1 MKERR
6 MAKAKDKKKNEKSA
20 LNDNFITVQRLSAEV
35 SGKAQ
40 KYARIGA
47 RVFVPFEFDDLTIA
61 NIKAACLKHFA
72 VDPAMTCD
80 VVAGEQGPSCRS
92 FKQVPDSKVIHVRFI
107 EETNVEI
114 LDESTAT
121 AGAKSPPSK
130 KRCSTFKSAA
140 AIRQKSQPMKKTCSP
155 SKFVPRS
162 LSLVEMLKLGRKID
176 QTTTKIDIYSFN
188 LDSMTWSST
197 PRPIDFVVDQE
208 PFGVGGFR
216 QAFKATSSAAEFSK
230 VTWVVKRYLERAVE
244 DIAATKQTVE
254 QHTKKVVQMHY
265 LSRNFA
271 ARLHQELEQR
281 NQLECFG
288 ETLKYNK
295 VFLGKIDSEY
305 VTVEEY
311 APGPFTKYINN
322 TGNICGDTASFL
334 CQKAECLAHYS
345 YERSN
350 AELMVLDIQ
359 GCNYIL
365 FDPEVASKKIQEGEE
380 YLFCTGNLS
389 AGAISMFTSEHKCR
403 IYCELLNLPDAKKK
417 D

>member
-1 MKERR
+1 MLILFAGYLFALLHDYHALQASMAANGESWKKFKEKMKERR

-155 SKFVPRS
+155 SKFVP
-162 LSLVEMLKLGRKID
+162 KK
-176 QTTTKIDIYSFN
+176 
-188 LDSMTWSST
+188 
-197 PRPIDFVVDQE
+197 
-208 PFGVGGFR
+208 PF
-216 QAFKATSSAAEFSK
+216 S
-230 VTWVVKRYLERAVE
+230 
-244 DIAATKQTVE
+244 
-254 QHTKKVVQMHY
+254 
-265 LSRNFA
+265 
-271 ARLHQELEQR
+271 
-281 NQLECFG
+281 C
-288 ETLKYNK
+288 
-295 VFLGKIDSEY
+295 
-305 VTVEEY
+305 
-311 APGPFTKYINN
+311 
-322 TGNICGDTASFL
+322 
-334 CQKAECLAHYS
+334 
-345 YERSN
+345 
-350 AELMVLDIQ
+350 
-359 GCNYIL
+359 
-365 FDPEVASKKIQEGEE
+365 
-380 YLFCTGNLS
+380 
-389 AGAISMFTSEHKCR
+389 
-403 IYCELLNLPDAKKK
+403 
-417 D
+417 